1 MIYLYSKII
10 IIINYLSKMAC
21 GCKKNAAAPK
31 AAPVVKSN
39 PLVVQESLPEK
50 KNTVTKTNGRIIK
63 REIR

>member
-1 MIYLYSKII
+1 MP
-10 IIINYLSKMAC
+10 C

-39 PLVVQESLPEK
+39 PLAQQESLPEK
-50 KNTVTKTNGRIIK
+50 KDTLNISKRIIK

>member
-1 MIYLYSKII
+1 
-10 IIINYLSKMAC
+10 MAC
-21 GCKKNAAAPK
+21 GCKKNAVAPK

-50 KNTVTKTNGRIIK
+50 KNTTNPTNKTNGRIIK

>member
-1 MIYLYSKII
+1 
-10 IIINYLSKMAC
+10 MAC
-21 GCKKNAAAPK
+21 GCKKNAAAAPK

-50 KNTVTKTNGRIIK
+50 KNTVNPTNKTNGRIIK

>member
-1 MIYLYSKII
+1 
-10 IIINYLSKMAC
+10 MAC

-39 PLVVQESLPEK
+39 PVIQESKPEK
-50 KNTVTKTNGRIIK
+50 KITTNRIIK